1 MSYSKMIC
9 VDLKFELKLLQ
20 HRIRQGHANTYGIN
34 PDKLIDR
41 LQVMIHMVDE
51 AKNKR
56 PQGT

>member
-1 MSYSKMIC
+1 MIC